1 MKTKVILADD
11 HKILRAGLKNLL
23 SSEPDIEVVAEADNG
38 RDALKLVEKEEPD
51 IIIMDIGMPKL
62 NGIETTKRICE
73 SQCKTKVIALSMH
86 SDKQFIT
93 GMLAAGATGY
103 LLKDCAV
110 DELVIAINTVMDNKV
125 YLSSEISGIVVNEF
139 MNTIAESEKQKNT
152 QLTGREREVLQSI
165 AEGKTTRAIAEALFI
180 STKTVEAH
188 RKNIMKKLNLFTIPD
203 LTKYAVRAGITS
215 LD

>member
-73 SQCKTKVIALSMH
+73 SQGKTKVIALSMH